1 MTAKEFLQ
9 SIRME
14 RMEVDHMSD
23 RLEELRTSLL
33 PSAIRYDK
41 IDVQVSLPD
50 DPMAETFAKIEE
62 IETQIRD
69 HLTGMVDK
77 YNRAVALILQ
87 LEKSEHRQ
95 VLQAYYLDPAHPKW
109 QQVADRLGYSEQH
122 IFRLHND
129 AIEQLEKDFKDE
141 SK

>member
-23 RLEELRTSLL
+23 MLEELRTSLL

-69 HLTGMVDK
+69 HLTGMMDK
-77 YNRAVALILQ
+77 YNRAVALVLQ

>member
-23 RLEELRTSLL
+23 MLEELRTSLL

-69 HLTGMVDK
+69 HLTGMMDK
-77 YNRAVALILQ
+77 YNQAVALVLQ